1 MRKRGKERIR
11 EQNKQNKTE
20 KCPAKGWEELKLSER
35 KNKIKKYLENEIT
48 FRQARVTVV
57 MLG

>member
-1 MRKRGKERIR
+1 MIISR
-11 EQNKQNKTE
+11 NKTE

-35 KNKIKKYLENEIT
+35 KNKIKKNVENEIT
-48 FRQARVTVV
+48 FRHARVTVV